1 MAFLNGIFTGSFLG
15 LLWDFFC
22 FFLRSLRDSYGIIFG
37 TFTGS
42 FLGLLWDFLRSLR
55 DSYVLFT
62 GRSRIVY
69 EIVLRFLRDRFKTV
83 LGSLRDSYGH
93 RCGIL
98 KRVPYRIFFRTD
110 TGFFLL
116 TDRFGNVYEIVLGSL
131 QDRFKTVYKD
141 YFSYPLRYFYRILWG
156 LLRDFFLMVLRIFLG
171 LF

>member
-110 TGFFLL
+110 TGFLL